1 MRHFAA
7 ASLLLVAIAAGTA
20 GAQAPA
26 ADDVLNLP
34 DLRQR
39 SDAGDRGA
47 TRTLAEAY
55 YIGRGGV
62 EQDFGEAARWF
73 RRLATQGDA
82 RAQTSLG
89 LMYARGLGFERNFD
103 EARRWWSLAAA
114 QNDPGAQNNLG
125 ILYLLGQGVAPDAA
139 QAAFWF
145 GRAAERGH
153 IQAQVNLGELYLDG
167 KGVPKDPELAYYW
180 MFIAATLGDE
190 HAARFVTHLEREMA
204 PGQPEQ
210 ARERAK
216 PLLQKL
222 RR

>member
-1 MRHFAA
+1 MRQLAA
-7 ASLLLVAIAAGTA
+7 ASLLLVAVAA
-20 GAQAPA
+20 GAQTSA
-26 ADDVLNLP
+26 ADGVLDLT
-34 DLRQR
+34 DLRRR
-39 SDAGDRGA
+39 SEAGDRGA
-47 TRTLAEAY
+47 TRALAEAY

-89 LMYARGLGFERNFD
+89 LMYARGLGFERNFG

-153 IQAQVNLGELYLDG
+153 IQAQVNLGELYYDG
-167 KGVPKDPELAYYW
+167 RGVTKDPVLAYQW
-180 MFIAATLGDE
+180 MFVAATLGDE
-190 HAARFVTHLEREMA
+190 HAAKFARHMEREFT
-204 PGQPEQ
+204 PEQVEQ

-216 PLLQKL
+216 PLLQML